1 MSEEVP
7 VTEQWW
13 KDHIVLSEETKTDSI
28 WRVHDKYDKL
38 HDYLFAKQM
47 HHLRCLQNS
56 TEGSQEWM
64 FHAAMLK
71 QFEQD
76 KDKVASITD
85 AMFKRMEEIREMDKQ
100 WIE

>member
-13 KDHIVLSEETKTDSI
+13 KDDIILKEETETDRI
-28 WRVHDKYDKL
+28 WRAHDKYDKL
-38 HDYLFAKQM
+38 DRYLFGKIM
-47 HHLRCLQNS
+47 HHLRCQKNS

-71 QFEQD
+71 EFTRE
-76 KDKVASITD
+76 KDKLISITG
-85 AMFKRMEEIREMDKQ
+85 AMMKRMDEIREMRK
-100 WIE
+100 